1 MKNERKEPI
10 QIPHIQ
16 TINDHISY
24 LTPTEHPLSANVV
37 IIEGDAFFW
46 VYDVGNHPAVPEILQ
61 KKSKQTGKKIR
72 VILSHFHPDHIGN
85 LSEISCEAVYQGKN
99 TFRYTKT
106 GTVIEE
112 DTWFQD
118 GDVRLH
124 LFPIPSSHAKGSLAL
139 EVDETWCFLGDA
151 AYATQKNGQTI
162 YNAERLLAEIRVLK
176 NVRAPYFFLSHSEP
190 FQRNKEDVLEWM
202 EAIYEKRKRDES
214 YIKTPQRV

>member
-1 MKNERKEPI
+1 MRSGLP
-10 QIPHIQ
+10 
-16 TINDHISY
+16 
-24 LTPTEHPLSANVV
+24 
-37 IIEGDAFFW
+37 
-46 VYDVGNHPAVPEILQ
+46 
-61 KKSKQTGKKIR
+61 
-72 VILSHFHPDHIGN
+72 
-85 LSEISCEAVYQGKN
+85 GKN

-151 AYATQKNGQTI
+151 AYATQKSGQTV

-176 NVRAPYFFLSHSEP
+176 NVRAPYFLLSHSEP
-190 FQRNKEDVLEWM
+190 FQQNKEDVLEWM
-202 EAIYEKRKRDES
+202 EATYEKRKRDES

>member
-1 MKNERKEPI
+1 M
-10 QIPHIQ
+10 QQ
-16 TINDHISY
+16 
-24 LTPTEHPLSANVV
+24 
-37 IIEGDAFFW
+37 
-46 VYDVGNHPAVPEILQ
+46 EILGHQETLAQCLKAHHLLQ
-61 KKSKQTGKKIR
+61 KKSEQTGKEIR

-118 GDVRLH
+118 GDVWLH

-151 AYATQKNGQTI
+151 AYATQKNGQTV

-176 NVRAPYFFLSHSEP
+176 NVRAPHFFLSHSEP
-190 FQRNKEDVLEWM
+190 FQQNKEDVLEWM

-214 YIKTPQRV
+214 YIKTPQRL

>member
-10 QIPHIQ
+10 QIPHIR
-16 TINDHISY
+16 TINNHISY

-37 IIEGDAFFW
+37 IIEGDAFLW
-46 VYDVGNHPAVPEILQ
+46 GYDVGNHPAVPEILQ

-139 EVDETWCFLGDA
+139 EVDETWCFLGGCGICDA
-151 AYATQKNGQTI
+151 
-162 YNAERLLAEIRVLK
+162 
-176 NVRAPYFFLSHSEP
+176 
-190 FQRNKEDVLEWM
+190 
-202 EAIYEKRKRDES
+202 EKRTDRL
-214 YIKTPQRV
+214 

>member
-1 MKNERKEPI
+1 MN
-10 QIPHIQ
+10 
-16 TINDHISY
+16 HISY

-37 IIEGDAFFW
+37 IIEGDAFLW
-46 VYDVGNHPAVPEILQ
+46 GYDVGNHPAVPEILQ
-61 KKSKQTGKKIR
+61 KKVKTDRKKIR

-139 EVDETWCFLGDA
+139 EVDETWCFLGEA
-151 AYATQKNGQTI
+151 AYATQKTVRPYI
-162 YNAERLLAEIRVLK
+162 MPERLLAEIRVLK
-176 NVRAPYFFLSHSEP
+176 NVRAPYFLLSHSEP
-190 FQRNKEDVLEWM
+190 FQQNKRGCAGMDGSDL
-202 EAIYEKRKRDES
+202 
-214 YIKTPQRV
+214 

>member
-16 TINDHISY
+16 TINDYISY

-46 VYDVGNHPAVPEILQ
+46 VYDVGNHPAVSEILQ
-61 KKSKQTGKKIR
+61 KKSEQTGKEIR

-124 LFPIPSSHAKGSLAL
+124 FFRFHRVMPKDRLHWKWMRRGAFSGMRHMRRRKTDRPFIMPSAC
-139 EVDETWCFLGDA
+139 W
-151 AYATQKNGQTI
+151 QK
-162 YNAERLLAEIRVLK
+162 
-176 NVRAPYFFLSHSEP
+176 SE
-190 FQRNKEDVLEWM
+190 F
-202 EAIYEKRKRDES
+202 
-214 YIKTPQRV
+214 